1 MTGDTPAP
9 VFVVHHLEHGR
20 AALAAAAGRP
30 VILISPAG
38 AAGFQGIG
46 WWQAL
51 VETLRSEFPDAA
63 FTAALDCA
71 DGTGWAL
78 AALRTGVEK
87 VLLAGEGA
95 AVDAVRE
102 VAEQKGAWG
111 EGRWGNDALD
121 LLGAQ
126 DPGKSCREHGHRM
139 WEQVR

>member
-1 MTGDTPAP
+1 MTGTPP

-20 AALAAAAGRP
+20 AVLDAAAGRP
-30 VILISPAG
+30 VILLSPPG
-38 AAGFQGIG
+38 APGYQGIG
-46 WWQAL
+46 WWQSL
-51 VETLRSEFPDAA
+51 VATLRTEYPDTR

-71 DGTGWAL
+71 DCPGWGM
-78 AALRTGVEK
+78 AALRQGVEK
-87 VLLAGEGA
+87 VLLSGEGSA
-95 AVDAVRE
+95 FQAVRE

-139 WEQVR
+139 WEKVR